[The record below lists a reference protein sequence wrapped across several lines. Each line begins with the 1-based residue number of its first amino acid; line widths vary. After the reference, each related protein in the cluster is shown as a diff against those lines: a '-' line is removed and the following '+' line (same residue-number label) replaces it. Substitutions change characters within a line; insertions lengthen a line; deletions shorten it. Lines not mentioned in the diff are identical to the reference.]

1 MIKASTVALAITVAG
16 PLAVATGGRN
26 IRCARVVGQCDSCQ
40 SRGTG
45 GGNQRCSIGP
55 TIKATVRT
63 LIARHI
69 STSATPIVDAHGRR
83 QDPKTPVE
91 QALMRGLGTA

>member
-26 IRCARVVGQCDSCQ
+26 IRCARVVGQCDSGQ

-45 GGNQRCSIGP
+45 GGNQR
-55 TIKATVRT
+55 AV
-63 LIARHI
+63 L
-69 STSATPIVDAHGRR
+69 
-83 QDPKTPVE
+83 
-91 QALMRGLGTA
+91 GLRLRLLSVHLSPGI